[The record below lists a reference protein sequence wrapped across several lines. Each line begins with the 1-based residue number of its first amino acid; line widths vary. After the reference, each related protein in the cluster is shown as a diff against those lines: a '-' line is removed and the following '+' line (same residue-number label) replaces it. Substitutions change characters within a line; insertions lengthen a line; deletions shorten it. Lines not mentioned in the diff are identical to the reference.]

1 MATHLV
7 QGLHSQTQRLQAT
20 LAGMAGVNL
29 VTRSNF
35 VVRLKKS

>member
-20 LAGMAGVNL
+20 LAGMAGGESRNQI
-29 VTRSNF
+29 
-35 VVRLKKS
+35 